1 MKVPKTQSYLCKK
14 CETTQTITDRED
26 GLKLK
31 DITKVYCPICFAHG
45 SKRLMRKIEYENF
58 N

>member
-1 MKVPKTQSYLCKK
+1 MKVPKTQSY
-14 CETTQTITDRED
+14 QTITDRED